1 MGREMSIVSFL
12 SAVSSQAREGWSKA
26 QKSPLLCCIIAAA
39 LTVAACGLL
48 VLNSDYS
55 GPDDDLGIAMALSG
69 LYPES
74 GLCLFVNALL
84 AKIIF
89 FMNSTFPSL
98 NWFLIIERSPT
109 AASFFALTYLML
121 RHVPFHVSVPVLGVI
136 AYFILPECIIGANFT
151 VVAALCIAAG
161 EMCFFVALVKR
172 SLGAG
177 TAGLF
182 LVFVG
187 YMWRGLMLLLSTPF
201 LALAFIALLVR
212 CRSKMIGETK
222 KLLAR
227 TVAAV
232 LCVGI
237 AVGGAFA
244 YDQIAWAQPGWED
257 WKEFNDARYP
267 LVDYPMKDYE
277 EVAAELD
284 AIGVTRSEYWL
295 MTHWV
300 TADPDFFT
308 AEKMQQVGEIACET
322 AGDRSLAAAF
332 AEEGIRLV
340 KSILFTCCL
349 MGIAIVVGATGGRR
363 AAIIAGFSM
372 VGAFLAC
379 VVFRYTGRLP
389 LRVEYSV
396 WLYSLLP
403 CVMAVLSLGEP
414 SFGGDGR
421 RKLNAS
427 GKLSLCLG
435 VLITLFCCGSL
446 VVKWAPL
453 FDASRIDQFDS
464 QSHRVEG
471 NALVKTFTEP
481 GTVFVWDAT
490 SFAQIE
496 VELQYHYLP
505 PASFM
510 DSTVMAG
517 GWTQGSPFLRAHN
530 EKLGVPNPLKAL
542 IDRPDTFFV
551 TRRKDAIEN
560 VLEHLRQRYDSNASY
575 EIVDRVAL
583 PDKEKDPLLVVRFS
597 SQ

>member
-1 MGREMSIVSFL
+1 MSTVSLL
-12 SAVSSQAREGWSKA
+12 SAISSRTKGGWSRARE
-26 QKSPLLCCIIAAA
+26 SPLLCCAIAATIA
-39 LTVAACGLL
+39 FAACGLL

-84 AKIIF
+84 AKVVF
-89 FMNSTFPSL
+89 YLNSTFPSL
-98 NWFLIIERSPT
+98 NWFLIIERSST
-109 AASFFALTYLML
+109 VASFFVLTYLML
-121 RHVPFHVSVPVLGVI
+121 RHIPLRVSAPVLGVI
-136 AYFILPECIIGANFT
+136 AYFILPKCIIGANFT

-161 EMCFFVALVKR
+161 EMCFFVALVRR

-177 TAGLF
+177 VIGLP
-182 LVFVG
+182 LVFMG

-201 LALAFIALLVR
+201 LVLAFVVLLVR
-212 CRSKMIGETK
+212 YRNEMSGEVGR
-222 KLLAR
+222 LFGR
-227 TVAAV
+227 AV
-232 LCVGI
+232 IAILCVGV

-244 YDQIAWAQPGWED
+244 YDRVAWSQPGWED
-257 WKEFNDARYP
+257 WREFNNARYP
-267 LVDYPMKDYE
+267 LVDYPVKDYE
-277 EVAAELD
+277 EIADDLD
-284 AIGVTRSEYWL
+284 AIGVTQSEYWL

-300 TADPDFFT
+300 TADPDFIT
-308 AEKMQQVGEIACET
+308 AEKMQRVGDVACET
-322 AGDRSLAAAF
+322 AEDRSLPAAF
-332 AEEGIRLV
+332 AEEGIRLA
-340 KSILFTCCL
+340 KSFLFTCCL
-349 MGIAIVVGATGGRR
+349 VGIAVVASVAGGRR
-363 AAIIAGFSM
+363 AALAAGLSM

-403 CVMAVLSLGEP
+403 CVISVLSLGSLREGEP
-414 SFGGDGR
+414 ARERDVG
-421 RKLNAS
+421 
-427 GKLSLCLG
+427 GKLGFGLS
-435 VLITLFCCGSL
+435 VLVALFCCASL
-446 VVKWAPL
+446 MVKWVPS
-453 FDASRIDQFDS
+453 FDVSRIDQFES
-464 QSHRVEG
+464 GSERVE
-471 NALVKTFTEP
+471 NNELIKSFSRP

-517 GWTQGSPFLRAHN
+517 GWTQGAPFLHAHN

-542 IDRPDTFFV
+542 LDRPDTFFV
-551 TRRKDAIEN
+551 TRRKDAILN
-560 VLEHLRQRYDSNASY
+560 ILEYLRQRYASNAGY